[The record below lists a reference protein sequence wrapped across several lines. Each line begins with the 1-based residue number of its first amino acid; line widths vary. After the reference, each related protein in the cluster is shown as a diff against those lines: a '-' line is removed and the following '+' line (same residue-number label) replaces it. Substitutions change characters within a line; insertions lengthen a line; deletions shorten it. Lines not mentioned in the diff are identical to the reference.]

1 MTDPKSGPDAGSSHA
16 EVHTRIA
23 AVQVRLSR
31 LDNVE
36 TRLRKLNIAMAD
48 LATSDRPKQLKL
60 IRSARSYVETI
71 KAEPVQGIVGFL
83 RVMDNELVSLSEGI
97 HARSVTAADLV
108 LTSGVSSI
116 NEVRSLKAKAT
127 ERLTK
132 LQSELTANGEYD
144 GTEYEINLNQSE
156 LEQIPEFG
164 HKDFLLHRAPV
175 VFSGTNSSDSKFSKV
190 GYVSVEKLD
199 QLGFNAATIG
209 GYTVV
214 KKQLCI
220 GVNPKTLSTAV
231 LNSDGEPMVDEHQ
244 RPVMRQLTIKDT
256 KQVSQGGKPKT
267 VNVKRPK
274 TAMDEAKKVVKLLEG
289 KTGYGWEFI
298 SAKPKGFKGGI
309 WFWVM
314 PEKDVRRFGK
324 AFPSGRIDVSTWGF
338 AGERL

>member
-144 GTEYEINLNQSE
+144 GT
-156 LEQIPEFG
+156 
-164 HKDFLLHRAPV
+164 
-175 VFSGTNSSDSKFSKV
+175 
-190 GYVSVEKLD
+190 
-199 QLGFNAATIG
+199 
-209 GYTVV
+209 
-214 KKQLCI
+214 
-220 GVNPKTLSTAV
+220 
-231 LNSDGEPMVDEHQ
+231 
-244 RPVMRQLTIKDT
+244 
-256 KQVSQGGKPKT
+256 
-267 VNVKRPK
+267 
-274 TAMDEAKKVVKLLEG
+274 
-289 KTGYGWEFI
+289 
-298 SAKPKGFKGGI
+298 
-309 WFWVM
+309 
-314 PEKDVRRFGK
+314 
-324 AFPSGRIDVSTWGF
+324 
-338 AGERL
+338 